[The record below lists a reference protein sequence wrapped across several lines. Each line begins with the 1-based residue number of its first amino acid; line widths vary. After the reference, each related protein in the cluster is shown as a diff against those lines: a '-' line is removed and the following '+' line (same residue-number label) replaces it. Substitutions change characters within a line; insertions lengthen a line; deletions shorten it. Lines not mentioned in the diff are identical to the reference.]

1 MTNLEALSVIFL
13 IWLCTGR
20 GLNLCLVIMFY
31 YAIYMAYPLFPEMT
45 ITRTTEAEA
54 LVVYASQLSFDMIA
68 LVATVAISYIY
79 QKNINIYFLYGAI
92 IATSA
97 LLNATMLFGVAVCE
111 ESLYWLH
118 AYRQQIAAPLDLLF
132 AALGSAKGGQ
142 IIDYTHRNLLG
153 ASRSVY
159 NRLNRISYHIKG
171 F

>member
-1 MTNLEALSVIFL
+1 MSNLEALSIIFL
-13 IWLCTGR
+13 IWLGTGR
-20 GLNLCLVIMFY
+20 GLNLCLVIILY
-31 YAIYMAYPLFPEMT
+31 YALYMAYPLFPELAVT
-45 ITRTTEAEA
+45 ITTTPEA
-54 LVVYASQLSFDMIA
+54 LVVYAAQLSFDMIA
-68 LVATVAISYIY
+68 LVSTVAISIIY

-97 LLNATMLFGVAVCE
+97 LLNAVMLCGVAVGK

-132 AALGSAKGGQ
+132 AVLGSSKGGQ
-142 IIDYTHRNLLG
+142 IIDYTYRSLLG
-153 ASRSVY
+153 AGRSVY